1 MSTTIQLSQHGQTAM
16 ISAFQS
22 ALSGLQAF
30 SIKLHSNANNIANSS
45 TEQFKR
51 TRVLLGTDQSHSVEA
66 KVEKILTPGTEIYTT
81 TNKGEELVEL
91 SNVDLA
97 YELTEMN
104 LNKTLYK
111 ANLKTIQVTDDMFG
125 SLLKLKA

>member
-1 MSTTIQLSQHGQTAM
+1 M

-30 SIKLHSNANNIANSS
+30 GLKLHSNANNIANSS

-51 TRVLLGTDQSHSVEA
+51 TRVLLGADQSLGVQA
-66 KVEKILTPGTEIYTT
+66 QVEKVLTPGAEIYTQT
-81 TNKGEELVEL
+81 STGEELIEL

-97 YELTEMN
+97 DQLIELN
-104 LNKTLYK
+104 LSKTLYK

>member
-1 MSTTIQLSQHGQTAM
+1 M

-30 SIKLHSNANNIANSS
+30 GTKLHSNANNIANSS
-45 TEQFKR
+45 TEKFNR
-51 TRVLLGTDQSHSVEA
+51 TRVLLGTDQSQRVDA
-66 KVEKILTPGTEIYTT
+66 QVEKVLTPGTEMYTQT
-81 TNKGEELVEL
+81 SKGDELVEL

-97 YELTEMN
+97 HELTEMN

-111 ANLKTIQVTDDMFG
+111 ANLKTIQVTDDMLG

>member
-1 MSTTIQLSQHGQTAM
+1 M
-16 ISAFQS
+16 ISTFQS

-30 SIKLHSNANNIANSS
+30 ATRLHSNANNIANSS

-51 TRVLLGTDQSHSVEA
+51 TRVLLGADQFRGVQTQ
-66 KVEKILTPGTEIYTT
+66 VEKVLTPGAEIHTQT
-81 TNKGEELVEL
+81 AAGEELVEL

-97 YELTEMN
+97 GELTELN
-104 LNKTLYK
+104 LNKTLYA
-111 ANLKTIQVTDDMFG
+111 ANLKTIQVTDDMFN

>member
-1 MSTTIQLSQHGQTAM
+1 M

-30 SIKLHSNANNIANSS
+30 GTKLHSNANNVANSS

-51 TRVLLGTDQSHSVEA
+51 TRVLLGTDTSHRVA
-66 KVEKILTPGTEIYTT
+66 TQVEKVLTPGTEMYAQTS
-81 TNKGEELVEL
+81 KGEELVEL

-97 YELTEMN
+97 DELTEMN

-111 ANLKTIQVTDDMFG
+111 ANLKTIQVTDDMLG